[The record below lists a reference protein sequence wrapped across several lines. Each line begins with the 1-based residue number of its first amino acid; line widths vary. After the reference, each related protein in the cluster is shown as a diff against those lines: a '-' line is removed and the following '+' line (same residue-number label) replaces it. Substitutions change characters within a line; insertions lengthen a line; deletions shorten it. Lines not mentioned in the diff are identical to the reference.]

1 MNLKVRCMTENDC
14 YKQNRT
20 HSMQGIM
27 VHSTATPGI
36 MAEDWYSRW
45 NKPGVEK
52 CVHAFVDD
60 RVVIQHLPW
69 TMRGW
74 HAGKHPSTG
83 KSANNTHIG
92 FEICEPEDWKT
103 NAVYFEKAWKNAVE
117 LCVMLCRQY
126 GFTASDITSH
136 CEGYRAGVASNH
148 GDPMHWFPKFGKSMD
163 GFRKEV
169 GMGLKGETE
178 IMGKVVNA
186 DALIDWIN
194 KNAVEA
200 GESGGETTSRYRTTA
215 NLYYHTTYPAVSG
228 DTSTRAGK
236 FPKGTVV
243 DVADSFES
251 AGNGYTWVKVLY
263 GGGVY
268 YAAKEY
274 LERI

>member
-1 MNLKVRCMTENDC
+1 MNIYTRYMTENDC

-20 HSMQGIM
+20 HGMQGIM

-60 RVVIQHLPW
+60 RVVIQYLPW

-148 GDPMHWFPKFGKSMD
+148 GIRCIGSRSLGKAWTDS
-163 GFRKEV
+163 
-169 GMGLKGETE
+169 
-178 IMGKVVNA
+178 GK
-186 DALIDWIN
+186 
-194 KNAVEA
+194 K
-200 GESGGETTSRYRTTA
+200 SGW
-215 NLYYHTTYPAVSG
+215 
-228 DTSTRAGK
+228 D
-236 FPKGTVV
+236 
-243 DVADSFES
+243 
-251 AGNGYTWVKVLY
+251 
-263 GGGVY
+263 
-268 YAAKEY
+268 
-274 LERI
+274 